1 MHPASVIVVD
11 DDVFFRSF
19 CSDVLRQE
27 GLRVRT
33 ASTGTE
39 ALARLEEEPP
49 DLVLA
54 DIYMPEMTGLELLQA
69 VKARRPSVDVLI
81 MTGYASIDTA
91 VRALKHGAAD
101 YLRKPFAAEELAA
114 VVRATLEQRQLVREH
129 SRLKRQLEL
138 YELARSF
145 LGSDEP
151 DRVVALGL
159 EAVARATRSE
169 QGVVLRHGPGAGPLG
184 VAARFG
190 LGQDQAEALRD
201 ALVLRAERYL
211 RGLEAPRVLGRAR
224 LLRVLA
230 GCPGVPEAR
239 ELLLLPL
246 RLRGGLDGVVVL
258 ARGPGGERFSQE
270 DTENAFFLSQQME
283 LALDAAE
290 RFREARQLA
299 FVDPLTDLY
308 NARYLERVLDDAI
321 RESERSGLPF
331 SLLFLDLDRFKEI
344 NDAHGHLTGGK
355 VLIEVSRLLQANV
368 RENDTLIRYGGDEFV
383 ALLPGADTAAAVE
396 VAERIRQAIRS
407 HRFLGREGRSIHLT
421 ASVGVATYP
430 RDASSREELVDK
442 ADRAMYRNKEA
453 SRDAVYQARLL

>member
-1 MHPASVIVVD
+1 MTPAAVLVVD

-33 ASTGTE
+33 ASSGGE
-39 ALARLEEEPP
+39 ALSALGQELV

-54 DIYMPEMTGLELLQA
+54 DIYMPEMTGLELLQEI
-69 VKARRPSVDVLI
+69 KARHPAVDVVI

-114 VVRATLEQRQLVREH
+114 VVHATLEQRQLVREH

-145 LGSDEP
+145 QGSEDPE
-151 DRVVALGL
+151 RVTALGL
-159 EAVARATRSE
+159 EAAVGATRSDL
-169 QGVVLRHGPGAGPLG
+169 GLVLRPTDPVGPLAVTG
-184 VAARFG
+184 RHG
-190 LGQDQAEALRD
+190 LDADEAEALRD
-201 ALVLRAERYL
+201 ALVMKAERYL
-211 RGLEAPRVLGRAR
+211 RGLEGPRILGRAR
-224 LLRVLA
+224 LLRILA
-230 GCPGVPEAR
+230 DRSRGPEVR
-239 ELLLLPL
+239 ELLFLPL
-246 RLRGGLDGVVVL
+246 RPRAGFDGVVIL
-258 ARGPGGERFSQE
+258 GRSGRGERFTQ
-270 DTENAFFLSQQME
+270 DDAANAHFLVQQME
-283 LALDAAE
+283 LALEAAE
-290 RFREARQLA
+290 RFQEARKLA

-308 NARYLERVLDDAI
+308 NARYLERAIDEAI
-321 RESERSGLPF
+321 RETERSGTPF

-344 NDAHGHLTGGK
+344 NDVHGHLTGGK

-368 RENDTLIRYGGDEFV
+368 RENDVLVRYGGDEFV
-383 ALLPGADTAAAVE
+383 VVLPGTDTQAAVE
-396 VAERIRQAIRS
+396 VAERVRQAVRN
-407 HRFLGREGRSIHLT
+407 HRFLGREGRDIRLT

-430 RDASSREELVDK
+430 DDAGSREELVDK

-453 SRDAVYQARLL
+453 SRDAVYEARLL

>member
-1 MHPASVIVVD
+1 MTPAAVLVVD

-27 GLRVRT
+27 GLRVRA
-33 ASTGTE
+33 ASSGAE
-39 ALARLEEEPP
+39 ALSALGQELV

-54 DIYMPEMTGLELLQA
+54 DIYMPEMTGLELLQEI
-69 VKARRPSVDVLI
+69 KARHPAVDVVI

-138 YELARSF
+138 YELARAF
-145 LGSDEP
+145 QGVDDP
-151 DRVVALGL
+151 DRVTALGL
-159 EAVARATRSE
+159 EALAGATRSDL
-169 QGVVLRHGPGAGPLG
+169 GLVLRPADPAGPLG
-184 VAARFG
+184 VAGRHG
-190 LGQDQAEALRD
+190 LDADEAEALRD
-201 ALVLRAERYL
+201 ALVTRAERYL
-211 RGLEAPRVLGRAR
+211 RGLEGPRILGRAR
-224 LLRVLA
+224 LLRILA
-230 GCPGVPEAR
+230 DRSRGPEVR
-239 ELLLLPL
+239 ELLFLPL
-246 RLRGGLDGVVVL
+246 RPRAGLDGVVVL
-258 ARGPGGERFSQE
+258 GRGRRGERFSP
-270 DTENAFFLSQQME
+270 DDAANAHFLVQQME
-283 LALDAAE
+283 LALEAAE
-290 RFREARQLA
+290 RFQEARQLA

-308 NARYLERVLDDAI
+308 NARYLERAIDEAI
-321 RESERSGLPF
+321 RETERSGTPF

-368 RENDTLIRYGGDEFV
+368 RENDILVRYGGDEFV
-383 ALLPGADTAAAVE
+383 VVLPGADTRAAVE
-396 VAERIRQAIRS
+396 VAERIRQAVRS
-407 HRFLGREGRSIHLT
+407 HRFLGREGRDIRLT

-430 RDASSREELVDK
+430 DDAGSREELVDK

-453 SRDAVYQARLL
+453 SRDAVYEARLL